1 MHSILV
7 VDDEEDIRVL
17 VKTLLENEGYSVLT
31 ANDGWGALK
40 ILDKEKI
47 DLVLLDVMMPGM
59 SGWAVVG
66 EMMKKPYIKDV
77 SIAMLTVK
85 TMAPEHYYSEES
97 EGLVDYINKPFTNK
111 DLVVRVKHI
120 FESVSKIDE
129 VKESLQSTAPS
140 LLEEYDELVRLERL
154 YANLKKSLEFS
165 MKKSDEASA
174 DFQHMKEAVEYG
186 QVLLGQIR
194 SKKSEYE
201 KIIGK

>member
-1 MHSILV
+1 MQNILV

-17 VKTLLENEGYSVLT
+17 VKTILENEGYKVLT
-31 ANDGWGALK
+31 ADDGEQALK

-85 TMAPEHYYSEES
+85 TMEPEHYYSEES
-97 EGLVDYINKPFTNK
+97 EGLVDYINKPFTNR
-111 DLVVRVKHI
+111 DLVTRVKNI
-120 FESVSKIDE
+120 FESVTRIDD
-129 VKESLQSTAPS
+129 VKERLQSTAPALS
-140 LLEEYDELVRLERL
+140 EEYEELVRLERL

-186 QVLLGQIR
+186 EVLLSQIR
-194 SKKSEYE
+194 TKKEEYE
-201 KIIGK
+201 KIIGL